1 MRRRPM
7 KKWRSLCR
15 LFADE
20 AGTPRRPLSVRD
32 DNEVA
37 AREHT
42 KPSTRDTFQS
52 LSERSARSRRAPSD

>member
-1 MRRRPM
+1 MTLPRRVG
-7 KKWRSLCR
+7 
-15 LFADE
+15 A
-20 AGTPRRPLSVRD
+20 PRRPLSVRD

-42 KPSTRDTFQS
+42 KPSTRDTFQP